1 MLYLDMDRVSLLSVP
16 IYLSISNIYVFF
28 QSFSNQNEQVKI
40 KSRRTGTRWTL
51 GSSWDRGPA
60 LTFSLGCHEVTP
72 GSFFIIESE
81 AVLIAPRIVHSKQ
94 SSYSCDT

>member
-16 IYLSISNIYVFF
+16 IYLSTYLISMF
-28 QSFSNQNEQVKI
+28 FSNQNEQVKI

-60 LTFSLGCHEVTP
+60 LSFSLGCHEVTP

-81 AVLIAPRIVHSKQ
+81 AVLIAPRKVHSKQ
-94 SSYSCDT
+94 PTQLLS

>member
-16 IYLSISNIYVFF
+16 IYLSICLISMFFF
-28 QSFSNQNEQVKI
+28 QSFFNQNEQVKI

-51 GSSWDRGPA
+51 DSSWDRGPA
-60 LTFSLGCHEVTP
+60 LSFSLGCHEVTP

-81 AVLIAPRIVHSKQ
+81 ARRF
-94 SSYSCDT
+94 